1 MKNDNPIIMG
11 YWDCQFCGAKG
22 NRGDKRECRSCGHP
36 RDESVKFYLKDKV
49 ALSEEEAAKVN
60 RNADWYCSYCNT
72 LNSDNDTACKSC
84 GASRE
89 DSEKN
94 YFDLR
99 RDAEAKVREQRE
111 REEAL
116 APVKQ
121 PVRRKKSVP
130 IWPFLLIAAVI
141 AGIYFWA
148 NHTKVTE
155 ATVKEVSWERNI
167 EIEQYN
173 LKHESDWSVPSGGE
187 VTDQRQEIHHYDKV
201 YDHTETVAVEKSRQ
215 VLDGYDTHYE
225 QKDLGNGYFESVPV
239 ETPRYRTEYYTE
251 YEDRAVYRDEPVYQT
266 KYYYDIW
273 RWEHTRDVKT
283 GKSDHNPYWGET
295 NLKDNEREG
304 SKTEHYYIELD
315 FGKKKSTTYVVNA
328 SDWEKISKGDKYSV
342 ELHYDGSSDVILDK
356 DKNPLYR
363 ITKK

>member
-36 RDESVKFYLKDKV
+36 RDESVKFYVKDLNE
-49 ALSEEEAAKVN
+49 LSDDEAKKVN
-60 RNADWYCSYCNT
+60 RNADWYCSFCNT
-72 LNSDNDTACKSC
+72 LNSDNDTQCKSC

-99 RDAEAKVREQRE
+99 RDAEAKAREQKE
-111 REEAL
+111 KEASL
-116 APVKQ
+116 APRAQAK
-121 PVRRKKSVP
+121 RKKKVNL
-130 IWPFLLIAAVI
+130 WPFAFIAAFI
-141 AGIYFWA
+141 LGIVFWT
-148 NHTKVTE
+148 NHTKVVD
-155 ATVKEVSWERNI
+155 ASVKSVSWERSIVI
-167 EIEQYN
+167 EEN
-173 LKHESDWSVPSGGE
+173 VLKHESDWSVPSGGE

-215 VLDGYDTHYE
+215 VQDGYDTHYE
-225 QKDLGNGYFESVPV
+225 QKDLGNGYFENV
-239 ETPRYRTEYYTE
+239 EVQTPRYKTEYYTE
-251 YEDRAVYRDEPVYQT
+251 YEDKEIYRDEPVYQT

-283 GKSDHNPYWGET
+283 EGNDHNPYWGDT

-304 SKTEHYYIELD
+304 VRRESYYIELD
-315 FGKKKSTTYVVNA
+315 MGKKKTVKYTVNA
-328 SDWEKISKGDKYSV
+328 KDWPNINVGDKYKI
-342 ELHYDGSSDVILDK
+342 EIHYDGSDDVLMDK
-356 DKNPLYR
+356 NNNPLYK
-363 ITKK
+363 ISK